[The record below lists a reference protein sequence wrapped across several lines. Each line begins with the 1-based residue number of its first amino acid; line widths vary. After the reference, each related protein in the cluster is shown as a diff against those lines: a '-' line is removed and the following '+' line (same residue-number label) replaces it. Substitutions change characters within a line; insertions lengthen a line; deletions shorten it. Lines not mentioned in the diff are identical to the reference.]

1 MCALQIDPG
10 YLAKI
15 NPQQI
20 KNLES
25 QGLLTKNEKGE
36 YFAEPGVFPE
46 NCFVQAAQKNAPA
59 AGVSQTGKPAPAA
72 EKKPMKGVELEKSNA
87 PKDKNIVSET
97 YTTTVAFDEATQ
109 EGSNIIVGPFAINYV
124 YNKNF
129 SYITEMTLE
138 TDEPEHK
145 KLVYGT
151 NWIITKVNETT
162 IIPMI
167 HISI

>member
-59 AGVSQTGKPAPAA
+59 AGMSQTGKPAPAA
-72 EKKPMKGVELEKSNA
+72 EKKPMKGR
-87 PKDKNIVSET
+87 I
-97 YTTTVAFDEATQ
+97 
-109 EGSNIIVGPFAINYV
+109 
-124 YNKNF
+124 
-129 SYITEMTLE
+129 
-138 TDEPEHK
+138 
-145 KLVYGT
+145 
-151 NWIITKVNETT
+151 
-162 IIPMI
+162 
-167 HISI
+167 